1 MSEFKINKFR
11 YTWIGNWTTNVL
23 YKKDDVIKYGGGSW
37 VCIRGHTSASN
48 FYTDLNFTFPGDT
61 SPSPAWEKMTDGYV
75 WRDAWQASTLYNIGD
90 IVSYGG
96 VLYLCIDSYT
106 STSTFDDNIS
116 DWIVYSDHD
125 KFQQDW
131 QSDTRYAIGDVVRYN
146 GIVYRCIEG
155 HTSDNIDLT
164 ITTDIDKWEI
174 LFENIQYRGNW
185 QSSVTYRV
193 NDLVKFGGTVWRCKK
208 EHETAIDSSIFF
220 DIEENWL
227 LEFPGFKFQ
236 AIGEDSTVLSG
247 DWNPEVTY
255 RLGDVVRHG
264 GYLYYSLTVNQG
276 SAPGGS
282 NIYQIDERDDPVDWE
297 VMTEGVNFRGV
308 WNSSLSYKTGDVV
321 HRGGNLYVALLDTTA
336 DGSSLDY
343 LDASNWKL
351 LIEGHNFRGSWEQ
364 NNFYVV
370 GDIVKFIGNTYR
382 ANYSHYSSSQNYPGD
397 NGSGFEYW
405 DLVLQAGPNVGMTQ
419 RGDLLT
425 FDLSRGLAGDTST
438 FANTRVPIGDE
449 GTILVVEDGSVVY
462 KNWGAKERFFYVSS
476 DGVDDPTDAQR
487 GVNPFRPFRTVRFAC
502 ERADDGFTG
511 FTTVKVSTGLFEE
524 VLPII
529 VPARTVVLGD
539 ELRSTT
545 ISPNSAN
552 LSLAIDPTYTIQALT
567 RLFQILEAVITGA
580 DVTKTPGNPLDL
592 VKLFTDTEP
601 PQQITGGGDSASFS
615 RQMVQDIISYIN
627 FYINSTGEDP
637 IVSGTNTATTFQ
649 NRLNAVAI
657 LEANKEFLA
666 EEVVARV
673 IELNSTTVTD
683 IFGNTEVLVAEDTS
697 WMAENLPIVFRGTVR
712 GGIVAGRVYYIY
724 SVIDLYTFTIIENI
738 GDTVPLN
745 LTNVIN
751 SSFTVSISF
760 DTEQY
765 KRNFRRYIEAIQYD
779 LIYTGNYKSVLEA
792 RYYRNA
798 VLGSEREDMFYVR
811 DATGVRDCTLRGL
824 TGALNPPNVFD
835 LYRTPTGKIYVSLD
849 PGWGPN
855 DQRCWIVNR
864 SPYIQGVTT
873 LGTGCIGQKIDG
885 ALHNGGNRSIV
896 SNDFTQVLS
905 DGIGA
910 WVLNGGRAELVS
922 VFTYY
927 CHVGYLAANGGIIR
941 AANGNCSYGKYG
953 AIADGTDDSETPAT
967 AEVNNRNQQAIV
979 ASAFSGEFVDEI
991 QVLEWRN
998 AGQNYTQASASIT
1011 GSGVGASVI
1020 FDDFRDDAIF
1030 QASLLDRTPELI
1042 TQSLGGSGYS
1052 IVQNNAQVSSVF
1064 STDLTGMT
1072 IASNDVNAE
1081 SDYLGKRII
1090 LISGTG
1096 TGQYGY
1102 ITGYNTVSKVV
1113 TVARES
1119 DDQPGWDHLVSGTPV
1134 KIPLDTSTVYR
1145 IEPRVIFSDPGF
1157 SSALHTLP
1165 DTTTWSCI
1173 VYGETTETYT
1183 NVAASLGT
1191 GSVVP
1196 DDGLIP
1202 TAARF
1207 TVVRTGRSYTS
1218 ITLING
1224 GAGYAVD
1231 DVINIS
1237 GSSLGGVVP
1246 DNTIIITVTGTTDD
1260 STNAITTFD
1269 TEGLAT
1275 SGKFV
1280 AIAQGSDEAAYSS
1293 TGESWNATTMP
1304 SSANWQDVAAG
1315 NNQFVAISRG
1325 TNAAASS
1332 LNGINWTARTLPS
1345 SRNWESVAYGNGRFV
1360 AVASSGNN
1368 FRTAYST
1375 NGTTWTQASM
1385 PVIGDS
1391 TFNDWIDVT
1400 YGKNLFVAV
1409 ANTQNIAAYS
1419 SDGINWN
1426 AVIMDVIADS
1436 SQKDWVSVAYGNN
1449 RFVAISS
1456 QGDIAYSFDAQLWLA
1471 GTMPS
1476 QDGSTAHNWQQI
1488 RHANGLFFAVGD
1500 TGGRLVGDD
1509 VAPVNSTYAATSPD
1523 GVTWT
1528 GRELS
1533 SSESWVDVAFG
1544 NPYVQLED
1552 STVGKNTPMW
1562 VALGTASNN
1571 ISKVRTG
1578 RRAQGRVTVGSG
1590 VVGELRIFDCGSGYR
1605 DQPTVELIDPNFS
1618 TAALFDIRVG
1628 DGVLAEP
1635 SWVNRGV
1642 GFRTATTRVT
1652 ITGDG
1657 FADVRP
1663 VGKFVTMTG
1672 IERYPGPG
1680 AQITFSG
1687 NQQIYTIVTIEE
1699 LGGTNNDLSAVFR
1712 VSPELKVKDFLEHGT
1727 TAEIRSRYSQ
1737 CRITGHDFLDIGTG
1751 NFEDTNYPA
1760 LYSTLFLSA
1769 PEDEIREEQGGRV
1782 FYTTTDQSGNFR
1794 CGELFAV
1801 EQASGIVT
1809 ISADFFDFSGL
1820 TELKLGGIRVG
1831 GTGAVIREFSTDPLF
1846 IEDSNNIVP
1855 TQRSISRY
1863 LANRLSVGGAEIAT
1877 ASFIAGTVLVGPNRI
1892 NSTIAGTILFPVRC
1906 DFQGPNAG
1914 IRGTM
1919 LAQTMFHRSFGR
1931 S

>member
-11 YTWIGNWTTNVL
+11 YTWRGNWVTNVL

-37 VCIRGHTSASN
+37 VCVRGHTSAGN

-75 WRDAWQASTLYNIGD
+75 WKDAWQDSTLYNIGD

-96 VLYLCIDSYT
+96 ALYLCILSYT

-116 DWIVYSDHD
+116 NWITYSDQN
-125 KFQQDW
+125 KFRQDW
-131 QSDTRYAIGDVVRYN
+131 QSDTRYGIGDVVRYN

-155 HTSDNIDLT
+155 HTSDGIDFT
-164 ITTDIDKWEI
+164 INTDINKWEI
-174 LFENIQYRGNW
+174 LFENIQYRGSW
-185 QSSVTYRV
+185 QSSVVYRV

-208 EHETAIDSSIFF
+208 EHETAIDSTIFF

-227 LEFPGFKFQ
+227 IEFPGFKFQ

-247 DWNPEVTY
+247 DWNIDVTY
-255 RLGDVVRHG
+255 RPGDVVRHG

-282 NIYQIDERDDPVDWE
+282 NIYQIDEREDPPDWE
-297 VMTEGVNFRGV
+297 VLTRGVNFKGI

-343 LDASNWKL
+343 LDASNWEL
-351 LIEGHNFRGSWEQ
+351 LVEGHNFRGNWDQ

-397 NGSGFEYW
+397 NGSGFDYW
-405 DLVLQAGPNVGMTQ
+405 DLVLQAGPNIGMTQ

-425 FDLSRGLAGDTST
+425 YDLSRGLAGDTST
-438 FANTRVPIGDE
+438 FGTTSVPIGE
-449 GTILVVEDGSVVY
+449 SGTIVVVEDGSVTY
-462 KNWGAKERFFYVSS
+462 KNWGAKERFFYVAT
-476 DGVDDPTDAQR
+476 DGVDDPNDSQR
-487 GVNPFRPFRTVRFAC
+487 GINPFRPYRTVRFAC

-511 FTTVKVSTGLFEE
+511 FTTVKVSTGVFEE

-545 ISPNSAN
+545 VQPKLAN
-552 LSLAIDPTYTIQALT
+552 PRLAIDPKYTIQGLT
-567 RLFQILEAVITGA
+567 RLFQILEGVITGA
-580 DVTKTPGNPLDL
+580 PVEKTPGNPLD
-592 VKLFTDTEP
+592 VVQLFTDTDP
-601 PQQITGGGDSASFS
+601 PQQITGGGDSANFS
-615 RQMVQDIISYIN
+615 RQMVQDIIAYIN
-627 FYINSTGEDP
+627 FYINSTGLVP
-637 IVSGTNTATTFQ
+637 TLSGSNTATTFQ
-649 NRLNAVAI
+649 NRLNAITI

-666 EEVVARV
+666 EEAVARV

-683 IFGNTEVLVAEDTS
+683 IFGSTEVIRVDDAS
-697 WMAENLPIVFRGTVR
+697 WMEEHLPVVFSGNVR
-712 GGIVAGRVYYIY
+712 GGIQAGRVYYIH
-724 SVIDLYTFTIIENI
+724 SVIDSSSFTIMENI
-738 GDTVPLN
+738 GDLAPLN
-745 LTNVIN
+745 LTNVID
-751 SSFTVSISF
+751 SSFTVSFSF
-760 DTEQY
+760 DSDQC
-765 KRNFRRYIEAIQYD
+765 KRDVRRYVEAIQYD
-779 LIYTGNYKSVLEA
+779 LTYPGNYKSLLAA

-798 VLGSEREDMFYVR
+798 VLGSQGEDMFYVR
-811 DATGVRDCTLRGL
+811 DATGVRDCTLKGL
-824 TGALNPPNVFD
+824 TGALNPPNVFN
-835 LYRTPTGKIYVSLD
+835 LYRTPTGGSYVSLD
-849 PGWGPN
+849 PGWGPA
-855 DQRCWIVNR
+855 DERCWILNR

-910 WVLNGGRAELVS
+910 WVANGGRAELVS

-941 AANGNCSYGKYG
+941 ATNGNCSYGRFG
-953 AIADGTDDSETPAT
+953 AVADGVDDTETPAT
-967 AEVNNRNQQAIV
+967 AVVNNRNQNAIV

-991 QVLEWRN
+991 QVLEWRT
-998 AGQNYTQASASIT
+998 AGQNYTQASATIT
-1011 GSGVGASVI
+1011 GSGINAQVV
-1020 FDDFRDDAIF
+1020 FEDFRDDAIF
-1030 QASLLDRTPELI
+1030 QASLLDRTPESI

-1052 IVQNNAQVSSVF
+1052 IVQNNAQVSTVS
-1064 STDLTGMT
+1064 SIDLTGIT
-1072 IASNDVNAE
+1072 IASNDTNAP
-1081 SDYLGKRII
+1081 SDYIGKRII
-1090 LISGTG
+1090 IISGTG
-1096 TGQYGY
+1096 TGQYAY
-1102 ITGYNTVSKVV
+1102 ITGYNTTSKVV

-1119 DDQPGWDHLVSGTPV
+1119 DDVPGWDHLVPGTPP

-1145 IEPRVIFSDPGF
+1145 IEPRVIFSEPEY
-1157 SSALHTLP
+1157 SSTLYNLP
-1165 DTTTWSCI
+1165 DTTTWRSI

-1202 TAARF
+1202 TPARF
-1207 TVVRTGRSYTS
+1207 TVTRIGRSYTS
-1218 ITLING
+1218 VTLTNA
-1224 GAGYAVD
+1224 GAGYAEG
-1231 DVINIS
+1231 DVISIL
-1237 GSSLGGVVP
+1237 GSLLGGVVP
-1246 DNTIIITVTGTTDD
+1246 DNNIIITVTATTED
-1260 STNAITTFD
+1260 STNAIVSFD
-1269 TEGLAT
+1269 REGSAT

-1280 AIAQGSDEAAYSS
+1280 AIANGTNEAAYSS
-1293 TGESWNATTMP
+1293 NGELWNAATMP
-1304 SSANWQDVAAG
+1304 SSANWIDVAAG
-1315 NNQFVAISRG
+1315 NNRFVAISRG

-1332 LNGINWTARTLPS
+1332 LDGINWTARTMPS
-1345 SRNWESVAYGNGRFV
+1345 SRNWESVVYGNDRFV

-1368 FRTAYST
+1368 FRSAYST
-1375 NGTTWTQASM
+1375 NGTTWTQVSM

-1391 TFNDWIDVT
+1391 TFNDWVDVT

-1419 SDGINWN
+1419 SNGISWN
-1426 AVIMDVIADS
+1426 AVIMDVIDDS
-1436 SQKDWVSVAYGNN
+1436 SQRDWVSVAYGNN

-1456 QGDIAYSFDAQLWLA
+1456 QGDIAYSFDAQTWLP
-1471 GTMPS
+1471 GTMIS
-1476 QDGSTAHNWQQI
+1476 QDGSTAHNWKKI
-1488 RHANGLFFAVGD
+1488 RYANGLFFAVGD
-1500 TGGRLVGDD
+1500 TGQRNVGGD
-1509 VAPVNSTYAATSPD
+1509 PTFLTSSFAATSPD
-1523 GVTWT
+1523 GIAWT

-1533 SSESWVDVAFG
+1533 SSEEWVDIAYG
-1544 NPYVQLED
+1544 NPFVQVED
-1552 STVGKNTPMW
+1552 STLGKNTPMW
-1562 VALGTASNN
+1562 VALGTSTNN
-1571 ISKVRTG
+1571 VSKVRVG

-1590 VVGELRIFDCGSGYR
+1590 VIGELRIFDCGSGYS
-1605 DQPTVELIDPNFS
+1605 DQPTVTLVDPNFS

-1635 SWVNRGV
+1635 SWINRGV
-1642 GFRTATTRVT
+1642 GYRTATTRVT

-1657 FADVRP
+1657 FADIRP

-1672 IERYPGPG
+1672 IARYPGPG
-1680 AQITFSG
+1680 AQITFNG
-1687 NQQIYTIVTIEE
+1687 NDQIYTIVTIQE
-1699 LGGTNNDLSAVFR
+1699 LGGDNGNLSAAFR

-1751 NFEDTNYPA
+1751 NFEETNYPE

-1782 FYTTTDQSGNFR
+1782 FYTSTDQSGNFR

-1801 EQASGIVT
+1801 EQATGIVT

-1820 TELKLGGIRVG
+1820 TELRLGGIRVG

-1846 IEDSNNIVP
+1846 TEDSNNIVP

-1877 ASFIAGTVLVGPNRI
+1877 SSFIAGTILVGPNRI
-1892 NSTIAGTILFPVRC
+1892 NSTIGGTILFPVRC
-1906 DFQGPNAG
+1906 DFQGPDAG

-1919 LAQTMFHRSFGR
+1919 LAQNMFHRSFGR